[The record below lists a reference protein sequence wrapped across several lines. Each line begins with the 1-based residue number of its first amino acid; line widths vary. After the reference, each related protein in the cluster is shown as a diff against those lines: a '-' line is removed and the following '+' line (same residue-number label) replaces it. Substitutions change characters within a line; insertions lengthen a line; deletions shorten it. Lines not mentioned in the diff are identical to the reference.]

1 MIQYLPFEKPI
12 EALDK
17 HVAELSAHAEG
28 TSEAR
33 MLRERADKL
42 LADTY
47 ARLTPWQR
55 TLVARHPQRPPVREA
70 GGGALNRI
78 PADRGRSHLWR

>member
-28 TSEAR
+28 TEEAR
-33 MLRERADKL
+33 MLAERAE
-42 LADTY
+42 
-47 ARLTPWQR
+47 RLRNMPTR
-55 TLVARHPQRPPVREA
+55 LV
-70 GGGALNRI
+70 LS
-78 PADRGRSHLWR
+78 PADVDAAIAAGRDAAQGNAALKAYLAARRSRP

>member
-17 HVAELSAHAEG
+17 HVAELSALPEG
-28 TSEAR
+28 TEEAR
-33 MLRERADKL
+33 MLAERAERL

-55 TLVARHPQRPPVREA
+55 TLVARHPQRPRFERLVAGLVHRLPAA
-70 GGGALNRI
+70 GGR
-78 PADRGRSHLWR
+78 PRVW